1 MRQALTPAQ
10 MRAME
15 DKMMKDC
22 HIPGLVLME
31 HAAAGVAKAVLG
43 LLPEGGRVTALC
55 GGGNN
60 GGDGLSALRQLH
72 TLGATVQGVLLVPPQ
87 NLKGDALLQYKM
99 TKACGIPILDASGGE
114 ELSLEADVLVDALF
128 GTGLSRIV
136 EGVFA
141 CAIEQM
147 NASGISVVSVD
158 IPSGI
163 DGGTGQVLGVAVRA
177 RVTVTFQHRKLG
189 HLLFPGRACAGEV
202 IEVPIGPALQMPEA
216 AFVLEEADVR
226 RLLPARPQDSH
237 KGKNGRALL
246 VAGSKHYAGAALLA
260 ANAALRG
267 GCGLLHVAVPKGIHP
282 FFAQCPGAIC
292 HPVGN
297 GDHWTMGA
305 AHETLGLI
313 EKADV
318 LAIGPGLGGGEG
330 IALLLE
336 ELLQTKKPLVIDAD
350 GLNAIAKHRELFSLL
365 HDRVILTPHP
375 VEMARLLQCEAEP
388 ILQTPVDTARRA
400 AESWG
405 CTVILKGA
413 TSVISDGRRAC
424 LNTTGNAGLAKGGS
438 GDVLTGITLSLLA
451 QGVTAYD
458 AACAGAYLLGST
470 AEKAYALLQTRMLL
484 ATDVIEAMGAEEA
497 RSESI

>member
-15 DKMMKDC
+15 DRMMKDC

-31 HAAAGVAKAVLG
+31 HAAAGVAKTVLG
-43 LLPEGGRVTALC
+43 LLPEGGRVMSLC

-72 TLGATVQGVLLVPPQ
+72 TLGVPAQGVLLVPPKS
-87 NLKGDALLQYKM
+87 LKGDALLQYEM
-99 TKACGIPILDASGGE
+99 AKACGIPILDASDGE
-114 ELSLEADVLVDALF
+114 ESPLKADVLVDALF
-128 GTGLSRIV
+128 GTGLSRAV

-141 CAIEQM
+141 HAIGRM
-147 NASGISVVSVD
+147 NASGIPVVSVD

-163 DGGTGQVLGVAVRA
+163 DGETGQVLGVAVRA
-177 RVTVTFQHRKLG
+177 HVTVTFQHRKLG
-189 HLLFPGRACAGEV
+189 HLLFPGRTYAGEV
-202 IEVPIGPALQMPEA
+202 VEVPIGPALQIPEA
-216 AFVLEEADVR
+216 AFVLEESDVR

-267 GCGLLHVAVPKGIHP
+267 GCGLLHVAVPKGIQP
-282 FFAQCPGAIC
+282 SFAQCPGAIC
-292 HPVGN
+292 HPVG
-297 GDHWTMGA
+297 GGEDWTIDA
-305 AHETLGLI
+305 AQEAPELI

-330 IALLLE
+330 IAPLLK

-350 GLNAIAKHRELFSLL
+350 GLNTLAKHRELFSLL
-365 HDRVILTPHP
+365 HNQVILTPHP
-375 VEMARLLQCEAEP
+375 VEMARLIEGEAEP
-388 ILQTPVDTARRA
+388 IVKMPVDTARRA

-413 TSVISDGRRAC
+413 TSVISDGRRTC

-451 QGVTAYD
+451 QGLIAYD

-470 AEKAYALLQTRMLL
+470 AEKAYALLQTRMLS
-484 ATDVIEAMGAEEA
+484 ATDVIAALGADEG
-497 RSESI
+497 RSENV